1 MKKYVIFIFFFLV
14 VSCKSKKNKS
24 RFAIDYSVSTKEI
37 IDKHL
42 AENSF
47 DFQTLHIK
55 GKTSYS
61 LFTIN
66 LDIRIQKDKIMLI
79 SARVPIVGNVAKV
92 KITEDSVHYHSNYF
106 KEYFQGD
113 YVFLSEWLGV
123 ELDFQKV
130 QNLLLGRT
138 LEKVVLEK
146 ANLQIENNH
155 YSISTKKNDLRITY
169 FFDPQHF
176 SLAKQF
182 VQQPKTK
189 REVTITYSKYKNQNN
204 TNIPYQLLLFFTE
217 NNDNTNTFEIE
228 YKTIEWNTELT
239 FPYQTPT
246 EYKKI
251 EL

>member
-1 MKKYVIFIFFFLV
+1 MKKYVFFVLFFLV
-14 VSCKSKKNKS
+14 ISCKSKKNKS
-24 RFAIDYSVSTKEI
+24 RFVIDSSVSTKEI

-42 AENSF
+42 AENSL

-66 LDIRIQKDKIMLI
+66 LDIRIQKDEIMLI

-92 KITEDSVHYHSNYF
+92 KITADSVHYHSNYF

-113 YVFLSEWLGV
+113 YVFLSNWLGV

-138 LEKVVLEK
+138 LEKVIPEK
-146 ANLQIENNH
+146 TNLQIENNH
-155 YSISTKKNDLRITY
+155 YRISTKKNDLRTTY
-169 FFDPQHF
+169 FFDPEHF
-176 SLAKQF
+176 SLAKQL
-182 VQQPKTK
+182 VQQPNAQ
-189 REVTITYSKYKNQNN
+189 REITITYSKYKNENN

-217 NNDNTNTFEIE
+217 NNDNPNTFEIE

-239 FPYQTPT
+239 FPYQTPIG
-246 EYKKI
+246 YRKI